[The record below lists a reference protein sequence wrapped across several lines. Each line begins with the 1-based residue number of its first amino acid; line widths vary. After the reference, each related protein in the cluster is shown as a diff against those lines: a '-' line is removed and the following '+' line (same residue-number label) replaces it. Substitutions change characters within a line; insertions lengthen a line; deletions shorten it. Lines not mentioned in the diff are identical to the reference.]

1 MIDLF
6 VNMKYDDDGI
16 SQTYLYEWQIYN
28 DGGLDVDYDD
38 YIEAAEII
46 VASSFLVD
54 HDDDY
59 YYDHYQHHHYLND
72 NP

>member
-16 SQTYLYEWQIYN
+16 SQMYLYEWQIYN

-59 YYDHYQHHHYLND
+59 YYDHYQHYHYLND